1 MLAIDGR
8 LRPVACEQSICH
20 AIKSTLEP
28 RRQQVGPI
36 PIICFFD
43 GQGDDQYSCPDVH
56 AARLGEG
63 IGLAFGRVDLPARR
77 GHAVEYEERRVAA
90 LLELARDNARRVL
103 ALQLHSLLPLTERA
117 FAERDFA
124 FEDVDEPDSIT
135 AWCQMLRKRST
146 RRRDDRGG
154 GASFVDFDAE
164 CTSCRPGLWRGR
176 LRALRCASGRIR
188 AGLLS

>member
-1 MLAIDGR
+1 MLAINGR

-20 AIKSTLEP
+20 GIKSILDP
-28 RRQQVGPI
+28 RRQQVGPV

-43 GQGDDQYSCPDVH
+43 GQADDQYSCPDVH

-90 LLELARDNARRVL
+90 HLELARDNVRLVL
-103 ALQLHSLLPLTERA
+103 ALQLHSFLPLVRA
-117 FAERDFA
+117 LAERDCA
-124 FEDVDEPDSIT
+124 FEDVDVLDSRT

-164 CTSCRPGLWRGR
+164 CTSCWLGLWRGR

-188 AGLLS
+188 A